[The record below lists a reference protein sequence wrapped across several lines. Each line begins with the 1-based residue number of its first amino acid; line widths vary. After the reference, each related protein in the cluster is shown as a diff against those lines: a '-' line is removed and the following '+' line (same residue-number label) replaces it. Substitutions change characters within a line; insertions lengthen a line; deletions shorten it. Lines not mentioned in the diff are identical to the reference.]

1 MLSTFIEN
9 LESAF
14 KVYNKENNGL
24 KLSLKNY
31 NTHILRK
38 IKNNK
43 PLDLVGSVVN
53 QVVEEFADQTELK
66 KLELLNLLISKCQ
79 RNFESHGIIDCFIEN
94 VLNGEYEERD
104 FIPCIIDETGIE
116 MILDNNDRTMLM
128 KLTHFHI
135 SRRRKQRILYVAK
148 SKQILFYL

>member
-14 KVYNKENNGL
+14 KVYNEENNGL

-53 QVVEEFADQTELK
+53 QVAEEFADQRELE

-104 FIPCIIDETGIE
+104 FIAYIILGW
-116 MILDNNDRTMLM
+116 
-128 KLTHFHI
+128 
-135 SRRRKQRILYVAK
+135 
-148 SKQILFYL
+148 